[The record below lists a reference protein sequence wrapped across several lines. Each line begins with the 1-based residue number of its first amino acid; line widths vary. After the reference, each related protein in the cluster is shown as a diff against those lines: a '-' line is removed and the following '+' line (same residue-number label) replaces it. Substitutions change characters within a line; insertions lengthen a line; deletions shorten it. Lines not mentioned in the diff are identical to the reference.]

1 MATQSTYLKVTSVSS
16 EASHMM
22 RHEKLDTAPARRN
35 GGARQWR
42 CDPSYLAELVEVLVR
57 HPAGLRR
64 WSVMRAMRTAR
75 ADRDVPLKFEDEV
88 ERTFRQ
94 YCANCD
100 TPKVPDPAPQDA
112 LFFKPADKAGEVWAV
127 FPDRATEWLARNK
140 PSE

>member
-1 MATQSTYLKVTSVSS
+1 MATQNSCMKITEAEDRPLKA
-16 EASHMM
+16 E
-22 RHEKLDTAPARRN
+22 PARRN

-42 CDPSYLAELVEVLVR
+42 CDPSYLAELVEVLSR

-64 WSVMRAMRTAR
+64 WSVMRAMRTAHER

-100 TPKVPDPAPQDA
+100 TPKVPNPAPQDA

-127 FPDRATEWLARNK
+127 FPERASEWLARNK
-140 PSE
+140 PAE